1 MMFILYAVMRA
12 FLLLETNEI
21 AGLKQ
26 ISEIKT
32 PEIKIS
38 VRYINFNSGDCWR
51 SLTSHRTNDLALPL
65 WCNVHGSLPPS
76 NIENNPVYAKPP
88 YQPEKKNKQNIENGS
103 DNELFGHETGR
114 NTIMK
119 IDDKIQKMF
128 IVGWWGRGLMFLSR
142 DVIDGRQKKSVYLGG
157 IARKSV
163 FEALTN
169 WKMILSGNK
178 RPARGLTYFFI
189 VFLGVLV

>member
-1 MMFILYAVMRA
+1 MFISYAIMRA

-32 PEIKIS
+32 PEVKIS
-38 VRYINFNSGDCWR
+38 VRYINFNSGDCCC
-51 SLTSHRTNDLALPL
+51 SSTSHRTNYLDLPL
-65 WCNVHGSLPPS
+65 WCSVHGSLPPS

-88 YQPEKKNKQNIENGS
+88 YQPEEKNQTHIDNGS

-119 IDDKIQKMF
+119 IYDKIQKMF
-128 IVGWWGRGLMFLSR
+128 IVRWWGRGLMFLSR
-142 DVIDGRQKKSVYLGG
+142 DVINGRQKSAFTLEELQEKAGLKLWPSEKWLKVA
-157 IARKSV
+157 I
-163 FEALTN
+163 
-169 WKMILSGNK
+169 
-178 RPARGLTYFFI
+178 RGLPGGLLTFLLYFE
-189 VFLGVLV
+189 VS